1 MALVFPP
8 ISHLAAVA
16 MVALVTVVA
25 MEETAEDMG
34 PIIIGVATTT
44 ITTTITVVGIKSMEV
59 VAMDSK
65 GDAEATMVEE
75 ITRSS
80 SRAIALATMVRRV
93 KSAANLVTL
102 PTSASRGSTEAL
114 SRPSHKQMQ
123 QLQVHM
129 G

>member
-1 MALVFPP
+1 
-8 ISHLAAVA
+8 

-25 MEETAEDMG
+25 IEETAEDMG

-44 ITTTITVVGIKSMEV
+44 ITTTITVVGIKAMEV
-59 VAMDSK
+59 AVMDSK
-65 GDAEATMVEE
+65 GDVETIMVEE
-75 ITRSS
+75 ITHS
-80 SRAIALATMVRRV
+80 SRAIARATPVRRV
-93 KSAANLVTL
+93 KSAVNQATL